1 MREAGRYGI
10 GENQRPESMTAG
22 DRYHIE
28 TWGCQM
34 NVHDSEKLAG
44 SMESLGYSKAAG
56 RHDADVILFN
66 TCSIREKAA
75 EKVFSEVGRLRHLKR
90 NNPRLIIGL
99 CGCVAQQEGEAIF
112 ARAPIID
119 FVIGPRATASL
130 PRMLERLR
138 AGDTSVRHSVDIE
151 YRDDSIRYPFD
162 AIRRES
168 PETGKAYVTIIEGCN
183 HRCTYCIVPTTR
195 GREICRPLDDVLT
208 EVRALAESGILEIEF
223 LGQTVNAY
231 RDRQANTLAEL
242 LHAAAAVPGVE
253 RLRFTTS
260 HPAQMTESLMDAML
274 ATRPT
279 LCPYLHLPVQ
289 SGSSDVLAR
298 MRRGYDRETYLAKIQ
313 ALRDR
318 MPELLFGTDVI
329 VGFPG
334 ETEGEFAQ
342 TLGLLDEVPF
352 DTVYSFTYS
361 ERPGTGA
368 IALGDDVALAVK
380 MERLQRLQA
389 RQQEIQRRRNVRWI
403 GEPVQV
409 LVEGRS
415 KRDASRW
422 TGRTPENRIVH
433 FAGETSPGR
442 LEWVEITASTPYS
455 LIGTPCGPP
464 GASAR
469 QAQRRRGDATSESN
483 A

>member
-1 MREAGRYGI
+1 MREVEQYGS
-10 GENQRPESMTAG
+10 GEDQRPGSTAAG
-22 DRYHIE
+22 VRYHIE

-66 TCSIREKAA
+66 SCSIREKAS

-90 NNPRLIIGL
+90 KNPRLIIGL

-130 PRMLERLR
+130 PRTLERLR
-138 AGDTSVRHSVDIE
+138 AGDMSVRHTVDIE

-195 GREICRPLDDVLT
+195 GREIYRPMNEVLT
-208 EVRALAESGILEIEF
+208 EVRALAETGILEVEF

-231 RDRQANTLAEL
+231 RDLDANTLADL
-242 LHAAAAVPGVE
+242 LRAAAAVPGIE

-260 HPAQMTESLMDAML
+260 HPAQMTESLMDAMHS
-274 ATRPT
+274 TRPT

-298 MRRGYDRETYLAKIQ
+298 MRRGYDRDTYVAKIQ

-318 MPELLFGTDVI
+318 MPEMLFGTDVI

-334 ETEGEFAQ
+334 ETEEEFAK
-342 TLGLLDEVPF
+342 TLDLLDEVSF
-352 DTVYSFTYS
+352 DTVYSFAYS
-361 ERPGTGA
+361 ERPGTRA
-368 IALGDDVALAVK
+368 IALGDDVPMAVK

-389 RQQEIQRRRNVRWI
+389 RQQEIQRRRNQRWI
-403 GEPVQV
+403 GEQVEV

-433 FAGETSPGR
+433 FAGQTSPGR
-442 LEWVEITASTPYS
+442 LEWVKITASTPYS
-455 LIGTPCGPP
+455 LMGTPCGPP
-464 GASAR
+464 G
-469 QAQRRRGDATSESN
+469 TSLDL